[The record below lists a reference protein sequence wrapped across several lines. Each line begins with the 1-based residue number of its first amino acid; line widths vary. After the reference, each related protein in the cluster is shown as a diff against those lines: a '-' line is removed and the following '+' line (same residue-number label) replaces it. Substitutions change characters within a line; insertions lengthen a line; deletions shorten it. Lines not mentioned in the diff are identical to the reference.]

1 MLTIEDPTQTHSIWS
16 LGALMTLKTRS
27 PELEVVEAEVGP
39 GVSPP
44 LHRHDFGSESFYVI
58 EGRMRVLVGDDELT
72 IGPGEIAQIPQSTPH
87 SFLTLEYTRVLD
99 IIAPAGLWDFFV
111 ECGRRR
117 PSSARRTGRSC
128 RATCPRS
135 SSATTA
141 GCSVRRPPGADASG
155 GRAGL

>member
-1 MLTIEDPTQTHSIWS
+1 MTARTTIGVLLRSEDS
-16 LGALMTLKTRS
+16 GGRVALVDNRVPAGT
-27 PELEVVEAEVGP
+27 AG
-39 GVSPP
+39 PP

-111 ECGRRR
+111 ECGE
-117 PSSARRTGRSC
+117 P
-128 RATCPRS
+128 ATELRLPD
-135 SSATTA
+135 
-141 GCSVRRPPGADASG
+141 VVKIPPDLAEIVSRYNGKVLG
-155 GRAGL
+155 PPPWR

>member
-1 MLTIEDPTQTHSIWS
+1 MLTIEDSTQTHSIWS

-111 ECGRRR
+111 ECGRPAPEQRAPDGPELPGDLPEIVER
-117 PSSARRTGRSC
+117 YNGRVL
-128 RATCPRS
+128 
-135 SSATTA
+135 
-141 GCSVRRPPGADASG
+141 GPPPAWS
-155 GRAGL
+155 